1 MRVRVVAVL
10 ASLISAFA
18 SARGQGTTVRGV
30 AFDSLRSAP
39 LEGAFIRMTGA
50 RGPART
56 ATSDARGDFSFD
68 SVPPGAFTFS
78 MLHAALDSLGF
89 SGISTRVTVG
99 GSPDAT
105 PFVTLAVPSFASLWH
120 AACGGGPVPHD
131 TGFVF
136 GTVRDA
142 ERGTTLSG
150 ATVLVRWISI
160 GVDSAAKRGAKPSV
174 TEQAWGGEVR
184 SDSAGGYTLCGVPSD
199 ATLRLFA
206 RKDSSSSG
214 LLELLPRVG
223 ARVERRDLSLGPAI
237 DSSLAK
243 RGVVSGLVRDADGR
257 PVTEARVIT
266 SGAEEVRT
274 GVDGRFVLAR
284 VPIGTREID
293 VLAIGAQPV
302 ATAADVTMRDTA
314 FVSVELRKIVELPA
328 VVVTARTARQRMLAE
343 FEERKALGIGHFLDS
358 TRIAPFFNLQNAI
371 SFAMDPDA
379 ICPLWVD
386 GIEFTTNKDIARE
399 LYTRSPLDIA
409 VIETHRLD
417 DPTLPPRYRYMPVS
431 VTDPKLSRGSG
442 CGNPFKIKQ
451 VVLVWTKNWLP

>member
-56 ATSDARGDFSFD
+56 ATSDARGGFSFD

-99 GSPDAT
+99 GSPAAT

-142 ERGTTLSG
+142 ERGRPLSG
-150 ATVLVRWISI
+150 ATVLVRWIAI
-160 GVDSAAKRGAKPSV
+160 GVDSAAERGAKRSV

-257 PVTEARVIT
+257 PVAEARVIT

-274 GVDGRFVLAR
+274 GVDGRFVLPR
-284 VPIGTREID
+284 VPIGTREIE

-431 VTDPKLSRGSG
+431 VTDPRLSRGSG
-442 CGNPFKIKQ
+442 CGNPFKVKQ